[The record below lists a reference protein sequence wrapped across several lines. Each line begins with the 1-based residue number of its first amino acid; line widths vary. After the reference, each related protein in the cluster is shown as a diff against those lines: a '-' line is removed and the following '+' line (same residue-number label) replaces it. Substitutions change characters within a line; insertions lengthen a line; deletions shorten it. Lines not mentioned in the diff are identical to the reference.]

1 MLARFDN
8 SSNLT
13 LADLSENILALNFY
27 VETFEQTEIT
37 EIRSQTLIG
46 LISSV
51 GGIPV
56 NHFVY
61 FFSF

>member
-1 MLARFDN
+1 
-8 SSNLT
+8 